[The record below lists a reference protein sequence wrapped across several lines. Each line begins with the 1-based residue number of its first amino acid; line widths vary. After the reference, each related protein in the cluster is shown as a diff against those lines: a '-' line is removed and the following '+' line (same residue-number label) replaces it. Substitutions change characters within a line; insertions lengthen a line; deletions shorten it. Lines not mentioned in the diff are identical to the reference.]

1 MTANYVGSPDDRGA
15 VIEYLLANVQNVV
28 NAAGS
33 KIGRVKDA
41 YFVESRVRPSSA
53 PKTVATDSASNNSFV
68 ALASSLAC
76 AAVVTMLVFYF
87 VAARRRRKSK
97 SDSPTNTMA
106 SKDFVVMGRD
116 SNMNSVPTAA
126 TTTSITT
133 FAEKSGDFV
142 HENEDAEVPSCLS
155 SIEPPVS
162 TSCVPSIEPP
172 VSIDAVSTPI
182 TVPISLVAGR
192 TASTTPMDDSESDNE
207 NPPPDQFEEELKR
220 TLNIPPNDD
229 EFKNVGTSSCGENGP
244 TVMVDISKPP
254 KPPTAP
260 AYKPPVPMP
269 VSKPLKKRR
278 KLKKKKKTSAAVRSR
293 EIVAGME
300 TIAEGIEEETS
311 ANDKSGAGD
320 DDSEYSWYS
329 TSDSEPGSR
338 DPSPARSRDASPSR
352 SFSSSRDESP
362 SRSISE
368 DNKDGTV
375 KPRWV

>member
-116 SNMNSVPTAA
+116 SNMNSVPTA
-126 TTTSITT
+126 TTTSVTT

-142 HENEDAEVPSCLS
+142 HENEDAEVPSCVS

-260 AYKPPVPMP
+260 SNKPPVPMP

>member
-116 SNMNSVPTAA
+116 SNMNSVPTA
-126 TTTSITT
+126 TTTSVTT

-260 AYKPPVPMP
+260 SNKPPVPMP